1 MERFLA
7 NVGHALIFRG
17 DQFVGVASA
26 LTENTFSFSATPNEV
41 RGGKSNPLIG
51 RWFSDSTLNVTLT
64 NATFKLEYLAYTL
77 GTTIE
82 QGGTGVYETAG
93 AGETVTANKVT
104 LTKTPV
110 AFLGTMIG
118 WYKKP
123 TDSGWTV
130 GTITQQ
136 GSVYSL
142 NIPNADANSKYCI
155 KYLYSD
161 ENARMMPIPADFNPD
176 ELHVIIIND
185 EYNADINTDTSASIV
200 GRLIT
205 DIPRLGLDPSQD
217 LTLNATS
224 SAPSQLSGT
233 AFRYMETDTCTG
245 EAIYGT
251 MTEQV
256 DGAVWQENVEA
267 LAVANNDLKLS
278 TTGTTTATAE
288 VYAVFTA
295 GMASKKIDNAACT
308 FAVDSGTAVQVDN
321 KGVITAKAT
330 GTATVSVNLTGYT
343 TSVSPAYIKIT
354 VS

>member
-17 DQFVGVASA
+17 DQFVGTATA
-26 LTENTFSFSATPNEV
+26 LTENTYSFSATPNEV
-41 RGGKSNPLIG
+41 RGGKSNPLLG

-64 NATFKLEYLAYTL
+64 NAAFKLEYLAYTL

-82 QGGTGVYETAG
+82 QGGIGIYESTG
-93 AGETVTANKVT
+93 AGETVTANKIT

-123 TDSGWTV
+123 ADSGWTV
-130 GTITQQ
+130 GTITESS
-136 GSVYSL
+136 GTYSL
-142 NIPNADANSKYCI
+142 NVPNATAGAKYCI
-155 KYLYSD
+155 KYQYQD
-161 ENARMMPIPADFNPD
+161 ENARMMPIPADFAPD
-176 ELHVIIIND
+176 ELHVVIIND

-200 GRLIT
+200 GRLIV

-217 LTLNATS
+217 ITLNATS

-233 AFRYMETDTCTG
+233 AFRYMETDSCTG

-256 DGAVWQENVEA
+256 DNAKWQENVEA
-267 LAVANNDLKLS
+267 LAVTNNNLKLATNGS
-278 TTGTTTATAE
+278 ATAE

-295 GMASKKIDNAACT
+295 GMASKKIDNTACT
-308 FAVDSGTAVQVDN
+308 FAVDSGTAVQVSN
-321 KGVITAKAT
+321 AGVISAKST
-330 GTATVSVNLTGYT
+330 GVATVSVNLTGYT
-343 TSVSPAYIKIT
+343 TAVSPAYIKVT